1 MKEVGESWFVVPR
14 GIHQTKSVVHIAKKA
29 GCQVHRSQS
38 TGKGAIPDLLGEC
51 DDHQAKSGAQWGSHR
66 GATNLLVNRGANG
79 ELDHL
84 QGHEDD
90 GLNVSDVDLASHV
103 EGATRSAFDHVSG
116 RVASRGFHRN
126 DFIRVGADHER

>member
-38 TGKGAIPDLLGEC
+38 IGKGAMPDLLGQW
-51 DDHQAKSGAQWGSHR
+51 DDHQAKSGAQWRSHR
-66 GATNLLVNRGANG
+66 GATNLLVNRG
-79 ELDHL
+79 ELGHL

-90 GLNVSDVDLASHV
+90 GLNVSDVDLAGYV
-103 EGATRSAFDHVSG
+103 GGATPSAFDHVTG
-116 RVASRGFHRN
+116 RVASRGFHGN
-126 DFIRVGADHER
+126 DFIGVGAHSG